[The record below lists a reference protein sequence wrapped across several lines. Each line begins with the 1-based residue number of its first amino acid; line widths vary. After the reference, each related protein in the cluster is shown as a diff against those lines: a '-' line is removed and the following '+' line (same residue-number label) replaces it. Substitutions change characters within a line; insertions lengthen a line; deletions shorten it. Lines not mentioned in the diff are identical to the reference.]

1 MRAVK
6 NYLLASG
13 SSAGASAEEI
23 SVSNQFTTYIIT
35 ITGLAT
41 GNLTVRAM
49 AEGGDAF
56 ETVDDGTI
64 DLSLKRTIKLDGFQL
79 DEIELSVDNA
89 TAYSYRIEGL

>member
-56 ETVDDGTI
+56 ETVDDGTL
-64 DLSLKRTIKLDGFQL
+64 DLSLNAFLRWRVSCGMRLNCQL
-79 DEIELSVDNA
+79 KTA
-89 TAYSYRIEGL
+89 TAYNYRIEGL